1 MNLSLMYQ
9 ESQQHQAALNC
20 LYEALDRNIAIF
32 GPNHA
37 KVGITYQAIALSHYE
52 IDDLKR
58 SIEYQ
63 EKCCSILSE
72 TLKPE
77 DPRVKDAAAHLA
89 KFKKTLQ
96 EKQKSQTSK
105 NVATGEGFFWF
116 FWKFHWVFIVF

>member
-9 ESQQHQAALNC
+9 ENQQHQAALNC

-32 GPNHA
+32 GPNHV
-37 KVGITYQAIALSHYE
+37 KVGITYQAIALSHFE

-63 EKCCSILSE
+63 EKCCAILAES
-72 TLKPE
+72 LKPD
-77 DPRVKDAAAHLA
+77 DPRALDAAAHLL

-96 EKQKSQTSK
+96 EKQKSQSTK
-105 NVATGEGFFWF
+105 NVASGEGFY
-116 FWKFHWVFIVF
+116 